1 MRNVW
6 TIARREYK
14 LFFISPIAY
23 VVAFFFLI
31 LLGYFFYSGLV
42 QSIAYYTYYQS
53 PPPGP
58 EIVTGQMMVIL
69 LIFSMPAI
77 TMRSIAE
84 EVRMNTME
92 LMLTA
97 PVRDWEL
104 IVGKWL
110 GAFLYMLSLLAATLI
125 FPLVL
130 NFMVKPGID
139 QGVLLTGY
147 IGLTLM
153 VASLVAIGIF
163 ISSLFSNQVVVFFIT
178 LAAMLLLWFVIRPLG
193 SDTSGAG
200 NQILNYLNLI
210 NHYINF
216 YQGTIDLSD
225 IVYYLSLTSLALFL
239 GTVSIEMRRWR

>member
-23 VVAFFFLI
+23 VVAVLFIFI
-31 LLGYFFYSGLV
+31 LGYSFYSGLLE
-42 QSIAYYTYYQS
+42 SIAYSVYYQA

-69 LIFSMPAI
+69 LVFSMPAI

-97 PVRDWEL
+97 PVKDWEL

-110 GAFLYMLSLLAATLI
+110 GAFLYMLTLLAVTLI
-125 FPLVL
+125 FPFIL

-139 QGVLLTGY
+139 QGILFTGY
-147 IGLTLM
+147 VGLTLM
-153 VASLVAIGIF
+153 VASLLAIGIF
-163 ISSLFSNQVVVFFIT
+163 ISSLFNNQVVVFFIS
-178 LAAMLLLWFVIRPLG
+178 LAAMLILWLVIRPLG
-193 SDTSGAG
+193 SDTGGSG
-200 NQILNYLNLI
+200 NQILTYINLI

-225 IVYYLSLTSLALFL
+225 VIYYLSLTSLALFL
-239 GTVSIEMRRWR
+239 GTVSIEVRRWR